1 VANRRSLGFVGVAIA
16 ATVALSACGGGG
28 GRGGSPETSAPA
40 TGSNGTTSGTTKF
53 GTIDSPCGKGNA
65 KGATDRG
72 VTDTNIQ
79 IGYGDDRGFAQSP
92 GLNKEMG
99 DGVKAFI
106 KWCNDQGGINGR
118 QITGDFYDA
127 KISLANNVMTTA
139 CTKDFMMVGEGF
151 AADGSAEATR
161 VKCNMV
167 AVPGFSVLADF
178 ANGPMMYQAVPN
190 PVDFT
195 PASSYYQVVKLFPAE
210 AKKFAFVDTTLEA
223 THVSILKDKGAMQQA
238 GIQFAGCD
246 ITINYFGES
255 DYKPFIRKLQD
266 CGAKMI
272 FTNVVPGPVLFNFI
286 TAMHQ
291 LNYNPIFLMEAA
303 SYTTPFAQWNTA
315 GYANNTYVREAFL
328 PLEAA
333 DVVPAIKQYLDIV
346 KGDGGGVSQLGEQA
360 VSSFLLW
367 ATAAKSCGSNLTR
380 QCIVNYLANVHDW
393 TGGGLHAAGD
403 VGKNMPPQC
412 GVLLKLTNTTWS
424 QFYPKKAGALDC
436 DPKYIA
442 TVPQN
447 LWGTKLNADRIATTF
462 LTPNVISPK
471 S

>member
-1 VANRRSLGFVGVAIA
+1 
-16 ATVALSACGGGG
+16 
-28 GRGGSPETSAPA
+28 
-40 TGSNGTTSGTTKF
+40 
-53 GTIDSPCGKGNA
+53 
-65 KGATDRG
+65 
-72 VTDTNIQ
+72 
-79 IGYGDDRGFAQSP
+79 
-92 GLNKEMG
+92 
-99 DGVKAFI
+99 
-106 KWCNDQGGINGR
+106 
-118 QITGDFYDA
+118 
-127 KISLANNVMTTA
+127 
-139 CTKDFMMVGEGF
+139 
-151 AADGSAEATR
+151 
-161 VKCNMV
+161 
-167 AVPGFSVLADF
+167 
-178 ANGPMMYQAVPN
+178 
-190 PVDFT
+190 
-195 PASSYYQVVKLFPAE
+195 
-210 AKKFAFVDTTLEA
+210 
-223 THVSILKDKGAMQQA
+223 
-238 GIQFAGCD
+238 
-246 ITINYFGES
+246 
-255 DYKPFIRKLQD
+255 
-266 CGAKMI
+266 MI

-315 GYANNTYVREAFL
+315 GYGNNTYVREAFL

-380 QCIVNYLANVHDW
+380 QCIVNYLSKVHDW

-424 QFYPKKAGALDC
+424 QFYPKKAGTLDC

-442 TVPQN
+442 SVPQN

-471 S
+471 